1 VYRTH
6 HRSFV
11 TTHRVA
17 RSHGDASHRARSDAR
32 TTAWSGGFVTTPLPP
47 PGQLVS
53 EDEDGDEDEDEDDAR
68 AATAPASSLDR
79 ERLLTLVPIRPRWRG
94 ERGSLRTLP
103 GAARGRARREAT
115 SRDVAVV
122 DLAAA
127 ATIARGEDDAAVVIV
142 HSVRRARTRA

>member
-1 VYRTH
+1 MYRTH

-53 EDEDGDEDEDEDDAR
+53 EDEYGDDDEDEDDAR

-79 ERLLTLVPIRPRWRG
+79 ERR
-94 ERGSLRTLP
+94 